1 MGDKPRNVV
10 LRTLGPSLSGSGLQQ
25 VAANPRIEVYG
36 ASGRRLVTSADWGT
50 DARANQ
56 LSVSYL
62 SLAPRNEKEAALVS
76 MVAPPP
82 HVPPV
87 TKLECDVAEAA
98 TFRDYSSERSWP
110 MRCLSC
116 GDVASAIAAAYDI
129 RIHGMK
135 KILPLLT
142 FLVSASPLLAQ
153 SPAPLTPDL
162 PRSTSLLDAMMNA
175 GPIIFPLFAL
185 SIFSVMLVVVYFLT
199 IRRGAVVSSGY
210 MATADA
216 LLRKRD
222 YLGLLAVSN
231 RHGEAIARVVQKML
245 EFTTK
250 NPGADFQQ
258 VREIAET
265 EGTRVASGLNN
276 KVTYL
281 ADVGTIAPL
290 IGLLGTVIG
299 IVRSFSALGA
309 DLGSARYMQLSK
321 GVSEALINTA
331 GGLAIGIPALIFY
344 AFFRGRAQRL
354 ISELESAVTHV
365 LALLSLQYNKRA
377 ERAPVL
383 LEDEF

>member
-1 MGDKPRNVV
+1 
-10 LRTLGPSLSGSGLQQ
+10 
-25 VAANPRIEVYG
+25 
-36 ASGRRLVTSADWGT
+36 
-50 DARANQ
+50 
-56 LSVSYL
+56 
-62 SLAPRNEKEAALVS
+62 
-76 MVAPPP
+76 
-82 HVPPV
+82 
-87 TKLECDVAEAA
+87 
-98 TFRDYSSERSWP
+98 
-110 MRCLSC
+110 
-116 GDVASAIAAAYDI
+116 
-129 RIHGMK
+129 MK
-135 KILPLLT
+135 KILPLLAA
-142 FLVSASPLLAQ
+142 LASATPLFAQ
-153 SPAPLTPDL
+153 TPAAPAPDL
-162 PRSTSLLDAMMNA
+162 PRSNTLLDAIIHA
-175 GPIIFPLFAL
+175 GPIIIPLVVL
-185 SIFSVMLVVVYFLT
+185 SIFSLMLVVVYFLT
-199 IRRGAVVSSGY
+199 IRRGAIVSSGY

-231 RHGEAIARVVQKML
+231 RHGESIARVVQKML

-250 NPGADFQQ
+250 NPGADFAQ

-265 EGTRVASGLNN
+265 EGTRVASNINN

-281 ADVGTIAPL
+281 ADIGMLAPL

-309 DLGSARYMQLSK
+309 DLGSARYSQLSR

-365 LALLSLQYNKRA
+365 LALLSLQYNKRT
-377 ERAPVL
+377 ERAPAL